1 MRIDMS
7 NGAIETIPNE
17 KVLASIGDHIDNPIP
32 DPPTPKLAA
41 TVMLVRDSKPG
52 QTKYRI
58 DDGVFPPDFPNN
70 QNVEVF
76 MLRRV
81 NTMDF
86 LPDAV
91 VFPGG
96 RVDERDSNPDLPWCG
111 PSPKDWAELLGVS
124 EDDARR
130 IVVAAARE
138 VFEECGVL
146 LAGPDA
152 TSTVTDL
159 SDPSWDANREALVA
173 HEIAFADLLVERNL
187 ILRTDLLGLVANFCT
202 PTFEPKR
209 YDTFFFSALM
219 PEGQHADDNT
229 SEAQI
234 ADWVTPSYAVRE
246 ADENRWLIVAPTLFN
261 LTRIAEAPSVE
272 EFVSNRR
279 KVKKIMFK
287 PLRKEDG
294 TIVLH
299 ADLD

>member
-58 DDGVFPPDFPNN
+58 EDGVFPPDFPND

-81 NTMDF
+81 KTMDF
-86 LPDAV
+86 VPDAV

-159 SDPSWDANREALVA
+159 SDPSWGANREALVGSRDRLRRPARRAQPDPAYRLARSGCELLHA
-173 HEIAFADLLVERNL
+173 H
-187 ILRTDLLGLVANFCT
+187 LRTEALRYLLLL
-202 PTFEPKR
+202 
-209 YDTFFFSALM
+209 SA
-219 PEGQHADDNT
+219 HA
-229 SEAQI
+229 
-234 ADWVTPSYAVRE
+234 
-246 ADENRWLIVAPTLFN
+246 
-261 LTRIAEAPSVE
+261 
-272 EFVSNRR
+272 RR
-279 KVKKIMFK
+279 
-287 PLRKEDG
+287 PACR
-294 TIVLH
+294 
-299 ADLD
+299 

>member
-152 TSTVTDL
+152 TSTVSYTHL
-159 SDPSWDANREALVA
+159 TLPTNREV
-173 HEIAFADLLVERNL
+173 
-187 ILRTDLLGLVANFCT
+187 
-202 PTFEPKR
+202 
-209 YDTFFFSALM
+209 
-219 PEGQHADDNT
+219 
-229 SEAQI
+229 
-234 ADWVTPSYAVRE
+234 
-246 ADENRWLIVAPTLFN
+246 
-261 LTRIAEAPSVE
+261 
-272 EFVSNRR
+272 
-279 KVKKIMFK
+279 
-287 PLRKEDG
+287 
-294 TIVLH
+294 
-299 ADLD
+299 

>member
-130 IVVAAARE
+130 IVVAAAPRS
-138 VFEECGVL
+138 VRGVRRPARWPRCNFYGDRSFRPELGCESRGARRARDRLCRPARRAQLDPAYRLARSGCEL
-146 LAGPDA
+146 LHAHLR
-152 TSTVTDL
+152 T
-159 SDPSWDANREALVA
+159 EALRY
-173 HEIAFADLLVERNL
+173 LL
-187 ILRTDLLGLVANFCT
+187 LL
-202 PTFEPKR
+202 
-209 YDTFFFSALM
+209 SA
-219 PEGQHADDNT
+219 
-229 SEAQI
+229 
-234 ADWVTPSYAVRE
+234 YA
-246 ADENRWLIVAPTLFN
+246 
-261 LTRIAEAPSVE
+261 
-272 EFVSNRR
+272 RR
-279 KVKKIMFK
+279 
-287 PLRKEDG
+287 PARRR
-294 TIVLH
+294 
-299 ADLD
+299 

>member
-138 VFEECGVL
+138 VF
-146 LAGPDA
+146 
-152 TSTVTDL
+152 
-159 SDPSWDANREALVA
+159 ANREALVA

-261 LTRIAEAPSVE
+261 LTRIAEAPSAE